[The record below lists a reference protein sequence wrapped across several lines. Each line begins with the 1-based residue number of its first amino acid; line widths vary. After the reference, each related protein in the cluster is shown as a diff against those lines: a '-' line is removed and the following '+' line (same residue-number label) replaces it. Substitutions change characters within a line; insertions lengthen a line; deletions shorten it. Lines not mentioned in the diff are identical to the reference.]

1 MEGAL
6 RSHIGAEKYVYTCF
20 FHVSTSFLFFI
31 LCVHVF
37 LGRKRYECIYLLNSF
52 AYTPYCSS
60 FKGFA
65 EKISLSVQLYRIYF
79 FLGENSNIIH
89 FVNSSEGKM
98 RESCPPLSQ
107 VLLEVKQELWLR
119 YASLQPIEESS
130 GEDISRVVYGKT
142 QRRTPKSSEAFKCT
156 KYGRSSY
163 SHNSNWEKLPSIVL
177 DALDEEDWN
186 SIIYPV
192 SELKPYLNC
201 LLLTSSTKSGE
212 SEETKEYDKAVGG
225 QSSHLSILESYV
237 QCRCAELPMRLQTEA
252 LVLRRHEEARRQFM
266 GQLILLSQIKAYWI
280 PGIPPERSGL
290 NDHKLATEYS
300 SGSSCHMQ
308 RCQKRIPE
316 LEQKIISEVM
326 AKRKCSQRMTLMS
339 AVAYALVNRLDEL
352 EESASKNEST
362 HRQ

>member
-1 MEGAL
+1 
-6 RSHIGAEKYVYTCF
+6 
-20 FHVSTSFLFFI
+20 
-31 LCVHVF
+31 
-37 LGRKRYECIYLLNSF
+37 
-52 AYTPYCSS
+52 
-60 FKGFA
+60 
-65 EKISLSVQLYRIYF
+65 
-79 FLGENSNIIH
+79 
-89 FVNSSEGKM
+89 M

-142 QRRTPKSSEAFKCT
+142 QRRTPKTSEAFRNT
-156 KYGRSSY
+156 KYGTSSY
-163 SHNSNWEKLPSIVL
+163 SHSSNWDELPSIIL

-192 SELKPYLNC
+192 SELKPYLSC
-201 LLLTSSTKSGE
+201 LLLSSTTNSGE
-212 SEETKEYDKAVGG
+212 TGQTKEDGEVVEG
-225 QSSHLSILESYV
+225 QTSHISILESYV

-266 GQLILLSQIKAYWI
+266 AQLILLSQLRTYWI
-280 PGIPPERSGL
+280 PDVPPEGSSL
-290 NDHKLATEYS
+290 NDPRLATEYS
-300 SGSSCHMQ
+300 SGLSCHMQ

-316 LEQKIISEVM
+316 LEQKIITEAM

-352 EESASKNEST
+352 EENASKNESA
-362 HRQ
+362 HRP